1 MDHMSIWIVAT
12 ATVLSGFFALNGF
25 ALRSLSR
32 ARVED
37 AFGALRGRKRLETLE
52 ANLHPLQ
59 LTVALCR
66 ALANLLLVAGMIRLL
81 GLGTSQ
87 SQMDW
92 PGVFVAIAWAGGVI
106 AVFGVAIPHAWASCS
121 GEKVLAATLPALM
134 LLRYLLYPVTAIMQA
149 FDLPIR
155 RLAGASESTEETE
168 EEDAKQ
174 EILHAAAEGAAEGLV
189 DEEEVE
195 MIESVMEFGDIDAA
209 QIMTPR
215 TDVFAL
221 SDETTWL
228 DAARQIH
235 EAGHTRVPVYH
246 DNLDNITGV
255 IYAKDILKYLGSSD
269 PVELKAITRKPFFV
283 PETKPLDD
291 LLREFKSRKVHLAIV
306 LDEYGGTAGLISI
319 EDVIEEIVGDISDE
333 YDQAEDEQVR
343 RINETTAEVD
353 GRLRVNEL
361 NDLLEAK
368 LPEDEDYDTMAG
380 FTIAQLGYIPAAGES
395 LVADGVKINILA
407 ADERKITRLRI
418 EKLDDQEPEE

>member
-1 MDHMSIWIVAT
+1 VDYIAIWLVAI
-12 ATVLSGFFALNGF
+12 ATVLSGFFSLNGF

-32 ARVED
+32 ARIDD
-37 AFGALRGRKRLETLE
+37 AFGASNGRRRQETLE
-52 ANLHPLQ
+52 ENLHPLQ
-59 LTVALCR
+59 LTIAMCR
-66 ALANLLLVAGMIRLL
+66 VLANLLLVAGMIRLL
-81 GLGTSQ
+81 ALGESRI
-87 SQMDW
+87 DW
-92 PGVFVAIAWAGGVI
+92 PGIFVAIASAGGII
-106 AVFGVAIPHAWASCS
+106 AIFGIAIPHAWASCS
-121 GEKVLAATLPALM
+121 GEKILAATLPALM
-134 LLRYLLYPVTAIMQA
+134 LLRYLLYPVTAVMQA

-155 RLAGASESTEETE
+155 RLAGAGEISEETE

-215 TDVFAL
+215 TDIFAL

-228 DAARQIH
+228 DAAREIH

-255 IYAKDILKYLGSSD
+255 IYAKDILKYVGVSE

-291 LLREFKSRKVHLAIV
+291 LLREFKSRKVHLAVV
-306 LDEYGGTAGLISI
+306 LDEYGGTAGLVSI
-319 EDVIEEIVGDISDE
+319 EDVIEEIVGNISDE
-333 YDQAEDEQVR
+333 YDQAEDEQIR

-353 GRLRVNEL
+353 GRLRVDEF
-361 NDLLEAK
+361 NDLMGTT
-368 LPEDEDYDTMAG
+368 LPEDEDYDTVAG
-380 FTIAQLGYIPAAGES
+380 FAIAKLGYIPAGGES
-395 LVADGVKINILA
+395 LIADGVKIHILA
-407 ADERKITRLRI
+407 ADERRITKLRI
-418 EKLDDQEPEE
+418 AKLDEQRADE

>member
-1 MDHMSIWIVAT
+1 VDHMSIWIVAT

-32 ARVED
+32 AKIED
-37 AFGALRGRKRLETLE
+37 AFGASRGRKRLETLE

-87 SQMDW
+87 SQIAW
-92 PGVFVAIAWAGGVI
+92 PGVFVAI
-106 AVFGVAIPHAWASCS
+106 WASCS
-121 GEKVLAATLPALM
+121 GEKILAATLPALM